1 MVCRKYYLNLI
12 IRISG
17 IVLASFLF
25 AILLFTFPNVS
36 VLIIAALIIIMQVIF
51 LIRYLN
57 TINWILE
64 DYFLAL
70 ANNETNILVEKPLK
84 EKGFNKLFE
93 LLQLIGT
100 KQEKNRI
107 NQEIQNNYF
116 KTIVSQTS
124 VGLIS
129 FTDEGSVDFIN
140 DAAKHLFKVAALKN
154 LNRLDSYQKGFSDYL
169 IRLEPEKTVLIPLVI
184 QDSMIQLSVK
194 KVRLLVG
201 EQEYSLLSL
210 QNIKTQLDDKEIE
223 AWQKLVRIQMH
234 EIGNSITP
242 MTSGINTVLA
252 LFWNSQMRSAIRPDQ
267 VTEELINRT
276 VKGLELV
283 KSRGDGLIQFVN
295 DVRQFGSVMRIQP
308 LTFKVRDLFLDIFNL
323 MKEELKAIGTRLII
337 DCRESIEITADRKL
351 MEQVLINLIKNA
363 MEACESRPDG
373 LICLSANCINDKT
386 IIQIEDNGKGI
397 SEEMKDKIFIPF
409 FTTKQKGSGI
419 GLSFSRQLIRLHDGT
434 LTFTSIPN
442 KKTIFTITL

>member
-17 IVLASFLF
+17 IVLASLLF

-36 VLIIAALIIIMQVIF
+36 VLIIAALIIIVQVIF

-93 LLQLIGT
+93 LLQLIGA

-184 QDSMIQLSVK
+184 QDTMIQLSVK

-308 LTFKVRDLFLDIFNL
+308 QTFKVRDLFLDIFNL
-323 MKEELKAIGTRLII
+323 MKEGLKAIGTRLII

-373 LICLSANCINDKT
+373 LICLSANCNNDKT

-397 SEEMKDKIFIPF
+397 NEEMKDKVFIPF

>member
-1 MVCRKYYLNLI
+1 MVCRKYYLNLN

-17 IVLASFLF
+17 IVFASLLF

-36 VLIIAALIIIMQVIF
+36 VLIIAALIIIVQVIF

-93 LLQLIGT
+93 LLQLIGA

-169 IRLEPEKTVLIPLVI
+169 IRLESEKTVLIPLVI

-295 DVRQFGSVMRIQP
+295 DVRQFGSVMKIQP
-308 LTFKVRDLFLDIFNL
+308 QTFKVRDLFLDIFNL

>member
-84 EKGFNKLFE
+84 DKGFNKLFE
-93 LLQLIGT
+93 LLQLIGA

-419 GLSFSRQLIRLHDGT
+419 GLSFSRQLIRLHDGM

>member
-17 IVLASFLF
+17 IVLASLLF

-93 LLQLIGT
+93 LLQLIGA